1 MSKHSV
7 LVLALLTA
15 AGLSLATQVPV
26 SMIEYAFQPDTVRIG
41 PGDSVIWTN
50 NGAFLHSST
59 SGVSPVWDSLWES
72 GDLAHGATF
81 VHGFAADGTF
91 PYFCRHHYFSGMKG
105 VVVVGTGVGA
115 DESPNGTTF
124 GLKLAAF
131 PSPFRSSTTI
141 SYLLPKQCPVTVS
154 VVDITGGTV
163 SQLRSASQNAGSHEL
178 VWNGR
183 TAGGKSVPAGVYS
196 VRVEAGGSQL
206 TTRVVLSR

>member
-1 MSKHSV
+1 MSRISV
-7 LVLALLTA
+7 LVVALLTA
-15 AGLSLATQVPV
+15 AGLSLAVQVPV
-26 SMIEYAFQPDTVRIG
+26 SMIESAFQPDTVRIN

-50 NGAFLHSST
+50 NGVFLHTST
-59 SGVSPVWDSLWES
+59 SGVAPVWDSLWDS
-72 GDLAHGATF
+72 GNLAHGATF
-81 VHGFAADGTF
+81 VHGFPADGTF
-91 PYFCRHHYFSGMKG
+91 PYFCRNHYLSGMKG
-105 VVVVGTGVGA
+105 FVVVGTGVGA
-115 DESPNGTTF
+115 GESPDGTGV

-154 VVDITGGTV
+154 VVDIAGSTV

-183 TAGGKSVPAGVYS
+183 TTGGKSVPAGVYL

>member
-1 MSKHSV
+1 MSRISV
-7 LVLALLTA
+7 TVLALLTA
-15 AGLSLATQVPV
+15 LGMSLASQASV
-26 SMIEYAFQPDTVRIG
+26 SMIEYAFQPDTVRIN

-50 NGAFLHSST
+50 NGLFLHTST

-72 GDLAHGATF
+72 GDLANGASF
-81 VHGFAADGTF
+81 VHGFPVDGTF

-141 SYLLPKQCPVTVS
+141 SYLLPKPGPAAIS
-154 VVDITGGTV
+154 VVDAAGRVVRAFSAPRGT
-163 SQLRSASQNAGSHEL
+163 SSLSMDGRDDAGRALS
-178 VWNGR
+178 
-183 TAGGKSVPAGVYS
+183 PGVYL
-196 VRVEAGGSQL
+196 VRLSTLSGTMNAK
-206 TTRVVLSR
+206 VLLQR